1 MDLQHWDLIYE
12 FSLYEA
18 ACLAAGHD
26 PNVVDVSKALRAKID
41 LIQEQLHKA
50 YTYAGWDTM
59 CRVPDPPGRDDRGLY
74 SLRMGAKSYE
84 IEEDKS
90 PRFRREE
97 IGRWFKALG
106 YETVYPFGK
115 VRDLFDTPRCE
126 PISAFNTL
134 SKVAT
139 SKTDRN
145 VQNAHQDIQDSAT
158 NSDILDILG
167 KKPAPNKR
175 DSRRAP
181 QPSEQMANADAVYA
195 VIPAE
200 PEERGTLPQTLLR
213 LPAVIAESGLSRST
227 IYDRIKEGLWPKQ
240 VSLGERASGWPASEV
255 AALNAARIASKSVEE
270 IRQLVVRLATAR
282 KPAA

>member
-41 LIQEQLHKA
+41 LIRSQLHKA

-59 CRVPDPPGRDDRGLY
+59 CRVTDDSVERDDRGLY
-74 SLRMGAKSYE
+74 SIRMGTTGYE

-97 IGRWFKALG
+97 IARWFKVLG
-106 YETVYPFGK
+106 YKTVYRFNN
-115 VRDLFDTPRCE
+115 RDPFDTLRCE
-126 PISAFNTL
+126 PVSPINTV
-134 SKVAT
+134 SKETTT

-145 VQNAHQDIQDSAT
+145 VQDAHQDIQDSAT
-158 NSDILDILG
+158 DSG

-175 DSRRAP
+175 DSRRTP
-181 QPSEQMANADAVYA
+181 QPNEQVANADAVNA

-200 PEERGTLPQTLLR
+200 PEQRGAPPQTLLR
-213 LPAVIAESGLSRST
+213 LPAVLAESGLSRST
-227 IYDRIKEGLWPKQ
+227 IYNRIKEGLWPKQ

-255 AALNAARIASKSVEE
+255 AALNAARIASKSDEE
-270 IRQLVVRLATAR
+270 IRQLVVRLAIAR
-282 KPAA
+282 KPTA